1 MFLKERRKNEK
12 GPNKTGCNKV
22 RTFHIEIE
30 SNDKRQNERK
40 NKKNNVATVKEKK
53 NTAQRFDTN

>member
-53 NTAQRFDTN
+53 NTA